1 MIRGII
7 SLNTVFDK
15 KFVFL
20 NLMHVHKNILS
31 LKRIILIILL
41 LCNALWINAQ
51 DQKADSLK
59 SVIETLR
66 EDSTKVKALNEL
78 SFLLWDTKP
87 DISIMYAMEA
97 MELAN
102 KIDFKKGVAYA
113 LKNIGIAYFAKSDY
127 ISVFEYWEQSLAVF
141 DSIGDM
147 NGVSNILNNIGSV
160 YFEQGDDASAVE
172 YFIRAI
178 KIAEDSGNKLRMASA
193 YLNIGTLYSNKVDTQ
208 EKAKEY
214 FSLALKIAEELNLYD
229 MLGTTAVN
237 IGEYYYD
244 MNEYDSALIYYDMS
258 LKAFEIDGSGTIP
271 YTLNNIG
278 ILHATRGEYPS
289 AIKFHEDA
297 YAISKQNKDKKQMA
311 QSLIGLGNAYKLSN
325 DFQSSLKPFLEAEE
339 IGKEIG
345 INKELQEVY
354 QGLSIVYS
362 ELQDYT
368 NAFRYQTLLTEI
380 NYELYNAE
388 NDKKIEKMQFTY
400 EIDKQKVQI
409 NLLTAET
416 ALQEAEVKRQKMF
429 RNAMLVGLVL
439 IVIIAVII
447 FRNYREKVKINKVL
461 DKQHAEIESLIL
473 NILPKEIA
481 KELQAEGQA
490 TPRYYEQASVL
501 FTDFKG
507 FTSISQG
514 LTPNELVDHLNSF
527 FHAFDDIMEAYN
539 IEKIKTIGDAY
550 MCAAGIPMPNKTH
563 PIDIV
568 KAGLA
573 IQEYISKKNKELE
586 ANGEPPWNL
595 RVGIHTGPVVA
606 GVVGKKKYAYDV
618 WGSTV
623 NIASRM
629 ESNGEIGKVNISED
643 TYNLV
648 KDKYNCL
655 HRGKIMAKNVGEIDM
670 YFIEN
675 EVKEDEKVESLEM
688 S

>member
-1 MIRGII
+1 
-7 SLNTVFDK
+7 
-15 KFVFL
+15 
-20 NLMHVHKNILS
+20 MHVHKNILS